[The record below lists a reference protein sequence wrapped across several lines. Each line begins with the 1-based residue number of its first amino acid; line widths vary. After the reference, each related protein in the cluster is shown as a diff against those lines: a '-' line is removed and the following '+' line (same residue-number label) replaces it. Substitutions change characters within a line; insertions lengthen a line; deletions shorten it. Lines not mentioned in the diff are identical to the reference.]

1 MSHMID
7 HSKGRAAFAYAGQP
21 AWHRLGTQLL
31 PTDTHEE
38 QLQKAG
44 LDYTVY
50 EAETM
55 FRRLL
60 KRGATAE
67 QDEFEIVPFDGKKT
81 LYRSDTGA
89 PLSIM
94 SDGYHP
100 VQPRQIFALYQEIA
114 RATGFTL
121 ETAGG
126 LDDGKRIWCL
136 LRVSDGADIVN
147 ADRVR
152 PYILLATSYDGTMA
166 TIAKF
171 TCIRVVC
178 HNTISMSV
186 GYLRDGKVDETSGEQ
201 DSTAAGREQVV
212 RVLHSTKWT
221 DEVAKNVRM
230 TLGIAADAF
239 ERFTIE
245 ARALAGITMTDE
257 QADEFVRE
265 LLEPYFAGPSKKPNA
280 RVKDV
285 RDTKGYRRIMALFGG
300 EAAGSEL
307 VGKDRWAMLNAVTQ
321 FVDHERGLTDSSR
334 VDQAWFGRGNEM
346 KNRAFALLRRREP
359 RMRVVEAE
367 ELAA

>member
-1 MSHMID
+1 MAHMID
-7 HSKGRAAFAYAGQP
+7 HSKGRAAFAYAGEP
-21 AWHRLGTQLL
+21 AWHSLGTQLL
-31 PTDTHEE
+31 PTDTPEE
-38 QLQKAG
+38 QLVKAG
-44 LDYTVY
+44 LDYTVL

-60 KRGATAE
+60 KRGENGAS
-67 QDEFEIVPFDGKKT
+67 DEFEVVPFAGKKT
-81 LYRSDTGA
+81 LYQSDNGV
-89 PLSIM
+89 PLSVM

-100 VQPRQIFALYQEIA
+100 HQPRQIFALYQEIA
-114 RATGFTL
+114 RVTGFTL

-126 LDDGKRIWCL
+126 LDDGKRIWAL

-147 ADRVR
+147 GDRVR

-171 TCIRVVC
+171 TAIRVVC

-186 GYLRDGKVDETSGEQ
+186 GYYNKRTGEMEDGERDDTR
-201 DSTAAGREQVV
+201 AGREQLV

-245 ARALAGITMTDE
+245 ARALAGISMNDDE
-257 QADEFVRE
+257 AAQFCRD
-265 LLEPYFAGPSKKPNA
+265 LLEPYFKPSKAEKA

-285 RDTKGYRRIMALFGG
+285 RDTKGYRRIMALFQG
-300 EAAGSEL
+300 EAAGADL
-307 VGKDRWAMLNAVTQ
+307 VGRDRWAMLNAVTQ
-321 FVDHERGLTDSSR
+321 FVDHERGLTDNSR
-334 VDQAWFGRGNEM
+334 VEQAWFGFGSSL
-346 KNRAFALLRRREP
+346 KDRAFDLLRPKREP
-359 RMRVVEAE
+359 VVVDAE
-367 ELAA
+367 KLAA

>member
-1 MSHMID
+1 MID
-7 HSKGRAAFAYAGQP
+7 QSNGRTAFAFAGQP

-31 PTDTHEE
+31 PTDTPEE
-38 QLQKAG
+38 QLVKAG
-44 LDYTVY
+44 LDYTVL
-50 EAETM
+50 EAETT

-60 KRGATAE
+60 KRGENGAA
-67 QDEFEIVPFDGKKT
+67 DEFEVVPFAGKKT

-94 SDGYHP
+94 SDGYHAH
-100 VQPRQIFALYQEIA
+100 QPRQIFALYQEIA
-114 RATGFTL
+114 RVTGFTL

-126 LDDGKRIWCL
+126 LDDGKRIWAL
-136 LRVSDGADIVN
+136 LRVNEGADIVN
-147 ADRVR
+147 RDRVR

-171 TCIRVVC
+171 TAVRVVC

-186 GYLRDGKVDETSGEQ
+186 GYYNARTGQMEGGERDDVHP
-201 DSTAAGREQVV
+201 GREQAV

-221 DEVAKNVRM
+221 DEVAKKVRM

-245 ARALAGITMTDE
+245 ARAMAGITMTDNE
-257 QADEFVRE
+257 AHQFCRD
-265 LLEPYFAGPSKKPNA
+265 LLEPYFKASKAEKA

-285 RDTKGYRRIMALFGG
+285 RDTKGYRRIMALFAG
-300 EAAGSEL
+300 EAAGAEM

-321 FVDHERGLTDSSR
+321 FVDHERGLTDSKR
-334 VDQAWFGRGNEM
+334 VEQAWFGFGSSL
-346 KNRAFALLRRREP
+346 KDRAFEMLREKREP
-359 RMRVVEAE
+359 RTVDADAR
-367 ELAA
+367 LAA